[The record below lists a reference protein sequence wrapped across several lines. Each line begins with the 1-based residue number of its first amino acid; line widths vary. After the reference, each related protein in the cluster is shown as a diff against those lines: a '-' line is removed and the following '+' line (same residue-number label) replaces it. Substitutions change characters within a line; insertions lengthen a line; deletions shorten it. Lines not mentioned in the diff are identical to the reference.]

1 MEKELKTGM
10 AIIGAVAGIAASLIT
25 LYAGMAWLKYVTAKQ
40 IRDVEPIIEEE
51 ETNGTVQK
59 ESEITE

>member
-25 LYAGMAWLKYVTAKQ
+25 LYAGMAWLKYVTSRQ
-40 IRDVEPIIEEE
+40 PVEVEPINAEGD
-51 ETNGTVQK
+51 GTIQEV
-59 ESEITE
+59 TEDTE